1 MMTALTWDEWVR
13 QARLALTGAGLG
25 QSEYDLRQDRSMK
38 LTGTWRVRLNA
49 LAFRLEHAGVHVQVY
64 RLQPRNTAV
73 GHKLTLYPPHSIR
86 RIDTV
91 KVSNIRQVPP
101 EDR

>member
-1 MMTALTWDEWVR
+1 MTAPTWDEWER

-25 QSEYDLRQDRSMK
+25 QSEYALRQDRSMK
-38 LTGTWRVRLNA
+38 LTGRWQVRLNA
-49 LAFRLEHAGVHVQVY
+49 LAFRLEHGGIHVQVY

-73 GHKLTLYPPHSIR
+73 GHRLTLYPPHSIR

-91 KVSNIRQVPP
+91 AVSDMRQVPP
-101 EDR
+101 EAR